1 MYKVKA
7 IIILGVLACVLNV
20 NAQEIKEKTL
30 SFDGAQTVYLKLAFG
45 DNITVKGWDKN
56 EVYVKTSVEINGG
69 KLNKAFKMSYDK
81 EGSELVVKSEID
93 HDLMKTGKKEDCGGK
108 YSKYSATYN
117 GVHYYACYKIT
128 YQIMMP
134 RKAMLKVRTIN
145 NDINL
150 ENLVGD
156 LKINTV
162 NGNITMESQ
171 RISSG
176 QNLRFSTV
184 NGKINLSVPDK
195 ANTQVKMSTVNGSI
209 YSSFEVPNKTRD
221 GMRVIGGN
229 RYNRSVKLTLG
240 NGETSTRLSTVNGK
254 IYLRKSK

>member
-7 IIILGVLACVLNV
+7 IVVLVLLTCVFTV

-30 SFDGAQTVYLKLAFG
+30 SFDGASVVYLKLAFG

-69 KLNKAFKMSYDK
+69 KLNKALTMSYYNAGG
-81 EGSELVVKSEID
+81 EVVVKSEMD
-93 HDLMKTGKKEDCGGK
+93 HELMRTGKKSDCTGANK
-108 YSKYSATYN
+108 YSSSYN
-117 GVHYYACYKIT
+117 GNHYYACYKIS
-128 YQIMMP
+128 YKVMMP
-134 RKAMLKVRTIN
+134 RNAMLKVKTIN

-150 ENLVGD
+150 DNLVGN

-162 NGNITMESQ
+162 NGNINMETPSLSAG
-171 RISSG
+171 RSV
-176 QNLRFSTV
+176 RFNTV
-184 NGKINLSVPDK
+184 NGKINLTVPDQ
-195 ANTQVKMSTVNGSI
+195 ANTQVKMSTVNGKI
-209 YSSFEVPNKTRD
+209 YSHFDVPNKTKN
-221 GMRVIGGN
+221 GMRMIGGN

-240 NGETSTRLSTVNGK
+240 NGEASTRLSTVNGR